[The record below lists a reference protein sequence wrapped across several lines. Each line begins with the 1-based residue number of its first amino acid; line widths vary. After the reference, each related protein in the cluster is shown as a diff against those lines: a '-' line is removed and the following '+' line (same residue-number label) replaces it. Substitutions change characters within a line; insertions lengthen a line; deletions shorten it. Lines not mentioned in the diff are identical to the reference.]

1 MLKRADAG
9 ESIVDI
15 CRSTGISDTT
25 FARWRAKYGGLEINE
40 ARRLVAWIVE
50 SIVAAYCGAM
60 RGGLN
65 RSFSVQFPARS
76 EAGGA

>member
-25 FARWRAKYGGLEINE
+25 FARWRAKYGGLD
-40 ARRLVAWIVE
+40 RRVDCGSLLWGNAWRVK
-50 SIVAAYCGAM
+50 SLLLRPV
-60 RGGLN
+60 
-65 RSFSVQFPARS
+65 PS
-76 EAGGA
+76 EE